1 MVELINSDFVK
12 LLSIL
17 LAIVAL
23 FYIGVKNK
31 PTNGMSRS
39 IHLWYICG
47 IVTFVIVE
55 LITYIVVGNSDARNI
70 MDNISFASTLSSLIL
85 SVLAIFRR
93 YCLENL

>member
-39 IHLWYICG
+39 IHLWYCY
-47 IVTFVIVE
+47 VCHCRAYY
-55 LITYIVVGNSDARNI
+55 L
-70 MDNISFASTLSSLIL
+70 
-85 SVLAIFRR
+85 
-93 YCLENL
+93 YCSR